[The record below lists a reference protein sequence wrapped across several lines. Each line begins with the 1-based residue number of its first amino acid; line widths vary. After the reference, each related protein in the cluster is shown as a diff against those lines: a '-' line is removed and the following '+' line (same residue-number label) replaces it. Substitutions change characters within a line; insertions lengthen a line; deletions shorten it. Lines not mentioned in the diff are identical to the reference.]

1 MDRWTDALVR
11 TCFFLPAVD
20 GGVALSEPT
29 DSWQFVLLTSSTE
42 IHNHIVLRHHQLQS
56 AHYEP
61 DTYREAV
68 VRWPIEKALN
78 RSASLP
84 LVNYLTAEPEPVPLK
99 HHHIHKD
106 SYWFYTGTRSGSVH

>member
-1 MDRWTDALVR
+1 MNSSSPCHHHDLALDKQTITDGRMDVR

-20 GGVALSEPT
+20 GGVAFSEPT

-68 VRWPIEKALN
+68 VRRSIEKALN
-78 RSASLP
+78 WS
-84 LVNYLTAEPEPVPLK
+84 
-99 HHHIHKD
+99 II
-106 SYWFYTGTRSGSVH
+106 